1 MKSVVDLHT
10 HTIVS
15 GHAYSTLAEMIDAA
29 QKKGLKLFGVT
40 EHGPMMPG
48 SCHSIYYRN
57 LSVIPRQYGEMRLMM
72 GSEMN
77 IIDFAGNVDLKPSIT
92 KTLDIR
98 IAGLHSR
105 AFTNGTVTEN
115 TDAIINAMKR
125 PDIDIISHPVDG
137 TADLDIRAIVQCSA
151 ETKTLLELNNSSLRP
166 GRDKPKAKSNFIEM
180 LGYCKEMNVPII
192 MGSDAHITYDVAN
205 HTYAYGLAQK
215 VGFPDELI
223 LNGDETRFLNYLTEI
238 RESK

>member
-1 MKSVVDLHT
+1 
-10 HTIVS
+10 
-15 GHAYSTLAEMIDAA
+15 
-29 QKKGLKLFGVT
+29 
-40 EHGPMMPG
+40 
-48 SCHSIYYRN
+48 
-57 LSVIPRQYGEMRLMM
+57 MM

-92 KTLDIR
+92 KTLYIR

-180 LGYCKEMNVPII
+180 LEYCKEMNVPII

-205 HTYAYGLAQK
+205 HTYAYGLAQEI
-215 VGFPDELI
+215 GFPDELI

-238 RESK
+238 RETK

>member
-1 MKSVVDLHT
+1 
-10 HTIVS
+10 
-15 GHAYSTLAEMIDAA
+15 
-29 QKKGLKLFGVT
+29 
-40 EHGPMMPG
+40 
-48 SCHSIYYRN
+48 
-57 LSVIPRQYGEMRLMM
+57 
-72 GSEMN
+72 
-77 IIDFAGNVDLKPSIT
+77 LKPSIT

-115 TDAIINAMKR
+115 TDAIINAMQR

-205 HTYAYGLAQK
+205 HTYAYGLAQE

-223 LNGDETRFLNYLTEI
+223 LNGDETKFLNYLTEI